1 MSQKKI
7 AVIKRALVE
16 EAQSDVVGLWAVL
29 WQVKNELP
37 SLSSEEA
44 KAATLEVVR
53 DALGREE
60 IVVGGFGGGDTET
73 TSFIPWQ
80 MSLTD
85 ALQRIER
92 EWGALG
98 REPNLGDIAW
108 FVAPR
113 LLPVSMH
120 RAPVKTQPKP

>member
-1 MSQKKI
+1 MNQDTI
-7 AVIKRALVE
+7 AVIRRTLVE

-44 KAATLEVVR
+44 RAATLEVIH
-53 DALGREE
+53 DALSREE
-60 IVVGGFGGGDTET
+60 IVVGEFGGGDTET
-73 TSFIPWQ
+73 TSFIPWR
-80 MSLTD
+80 MSLMD

-92 EWGALG
+92 EWRALA

-108 FVAPR
+108 FVAPH

-120 RAPVKTQPKP
+120 RSPVKTGPKR

>member
-1 MSQKKI
+1 MNQEEI
-7 AVIKRALVE
+7 AIIRHTLVE

-29 WQVKNELP
+29 WQVKNEFR

-53 DALGREE
+53 DALSRGE
-60 IVVGGFGGGDTET
+60 IVVGEFVGGDTET
-73 TSFIPWQ
+73 TSFIPWE

-85 ALQRIER
+85 ALHRIES
-92 EWGALG
+92 EWGALA

-108 FVAPR
+108 FVAPH
-113 LLPVSMH
+113 LLPLSLH
-120 RAPVKTQPKP
+120 RSPVKKGPKS